1 MKWLEKWYANKGQMV
16 TVHNMDELNDLLA
29 SEKKIYD
36 VIVLEDIIFP
46 NDPQQV
52 IRILEALQQVMTD
65 DGNILIATYNRLGLR
80 FFNGAPEPFTGEY
93 FLGISNYNAS
103 NTYNTFGRQEWVD
116 VLEGTHYSYRFYYPY
131 PEHHYPEEIFSDM
144 SINQYGYGRPY
155 PNLVGRRY
163 ELYNEQKVA
172 QAFSDARIM
181 QEFAHAF
188 LIELNAKKEYI
199 EYTKFSTDRKKQYSI
214 KTCIISDGNEKW
226 VEKSATDD
234 SANSHIYHMW
244 QNTKQTNLHLLSA
257 KLKGENTV
265 CYDFLQGE
273 NYESVMLKALNK
285 RDTERLFMLLHEYYT
300 LLTENAQVMSYR
312 SELFTKI
319 FGEKQSEPEV
329 LCVQPANID
338 LIFDNIYFLD
348 DTHKMTNIRVI
359 DGEWIFDCAVPVD
372 LIFWRALNEFYGK
385 HPMMEGVIPFKMIC
399 EKYGLDE
406 AKCNKFQQWNQYFTL
421 DYVGAG
427 QANQNQKKT
436 DLLSLNEIRWKQQP
450 GRRILV
456 TAYWKIN
463 KEDEFCEEN
472 AVYREA
478 EDQGDYHYAI
488 TFYKQELKG
497 RAEVRLDVQKG
508 TFCKCRIISTKGIKG
523 IFPQNV
529 YKREGEFAYFL
540 STDSSYMIEM
550 DEDADEIYV
559 EYELIDCEHETRN
572 YLINQ
577 LQTVTNENQRV
588 REECDRLRNEL
599 SMHNQMEQEDREWQK
614 KLSESK
620 SSRGYQGIQKLKKL
634 GKK

>member
-234 SANSHIYHMW
+234 SANGHIYHMW

-319 FGEKQSEPEV
+319 FGERQSEPEV

-478 EDQGDYHYAI
+478 EDQGDYHYAV

-634 GKK
+634 VKK

>member
-1 MKWLEKWYANKGQMV
+1 MV

-234 SANSHIYHMW
+234 SANGHIYHMW

-478 EDQGDYHYAI
+478 EDQGDYHYAV

-634 GKK
+634 VKK

>member
-234 SANSHIYHMW
+234 SANGHIYHMW

-450 GRRILV
+450 GRRIRV

-478 EDQGDYHYAI
+478 EDQGDYHYAV

-634 GKK
+634 VKK

>member
-234 SANSHIYHMW
+234 SANGHIYHMW

-478 EDQGDYHYAI
+478 EDQGDYHYAV

-634 GKK
+634 IKK

>member
-199 EYTKFSTDRKKQYSI
+199 EYTKFSTDRKKQYGI

-234 SANSHIYHMW
+234 SANGHIYHMW

-478 EDQGDYHYAI
+478 EDQGDYHYAV

-634 GKK
+634 VKK

>member
-36 VIVLEDIIFP
+36 GIVLEDIIFP

-234 SANSHIYHMW
+234 SANGHIYHMW

-478 EDQGDYHYAI
+478 EDQGDYHYAV

-634 GKK
+634 VKK

>member
-144 SINQYGYGRPY
+144 TINQYGYGRPY

-234 SANSHIYHMW
+234 SANSHIYRMW

-427 QANQNQKKT
+427 QANQNQ
-436 DLLSLNEIRWKQQP
+436 
-450 GRRILV
+450 
-456 TAYWKIN
+456 
-463 KEDEFCEEN
+463 
-472 AVYREA
+472 
-478 EDQGDYHYAI
+478 
-488 TFYKQELKG
+488 
-497 RAEVRLDVQKG
+497 
-508 TFCKCRIISTKGIKG
+508 
-523 IFPQNV
+523 
-529 YKREGEFAYFL
+529 
-540 STDSSYMIEM
+540 
-550 DEDADEIYV
+550 
-559 EYELIDCEHETRN
+559 
-572 YLINQ
+572 
-577 LQTVTNENQRV
+577 
-588 REECDRLRNEL
+588 
-599 SMHNQMEQEDREWQK
+599 
-614 KLSESK
+614 
-620 SSRGYQGIQKLKKL
+620 
-634 GKK
+634 

>member
-234 SANSHIYHMW
+234 SANGHIYHMW

-478 EDQGDYHYAI
+478 EDQGDYHYAV

-620 SSRGYQGIQKLKKL
+620 SSRGHQGIQKLKKL
-634 GKK
+634 VKK